1 MSEDQDRSRLGN
13 SQNNLAV
20 LQGMVFNVM
29 PKENA
34 TKTSPCGKL

>member
-1 MSEDQDRSRLGN
+1 MSEDRDRSRLGN
-13 SQNNLAV
+13 SRHNLAV

-34 TKTSPCGKL
+34 TNTSLCGKL